1 MTAIGVL
8 KANGFFRALPLIL
21 LLCVL

>member
-1 MTAIGVL
+1 MRAIGVL